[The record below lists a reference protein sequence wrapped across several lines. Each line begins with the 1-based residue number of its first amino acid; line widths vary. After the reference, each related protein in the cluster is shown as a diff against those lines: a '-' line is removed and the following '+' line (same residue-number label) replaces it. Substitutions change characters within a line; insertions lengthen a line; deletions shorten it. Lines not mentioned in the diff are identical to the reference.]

1 LKLTAKIRVNEVVQM
16 ILNEPAIRG
25 MGFREMAEAVAE
37 RYGVSR
43 RQAERYVTRA
53 KEEIARM
60 TKEDAKNALDTALKD
75 RDFLLQKAKGEYD
88 EDGRV
93 VTPPNYYLYLEVAK
107 DRDRLLGLY
116 PVKQQKEIFA
126 KNVDMEMFTIYG
138 LERLA
143 NGDALED
150 VMRDKKAVKKG

>member
-1 LKLTAKIRVNEVVQM
+1 MKLTVKIRVNEVAQM
-16 ILNEPAIRG
+16 LLNEPAIKG
-25 MGFREMAEAVAE
+25 MPFKEMAEAVAE
-37 RYGVSR
+37 RYGVSV

-60 TKEDAKNALDTALKD
+60 TKEEARNALDVALRD
-75 RDFLLQKAKGEYD
+75 REFLLQKAKGEFD
-88 EDGRV
+88 EEGRQIS
-93 VTPPNYYLYLEVAK
+93 PPNYYLYLEVAK

-116 PVKQQKEIFA
+116 PQKQREVLS
-126 KNVDMEMFTIYG
+126 KNVDMEMFTIHG

-143 NGDALED
+143 AGDALED